1 VSTAADGQEATLRY
15 RERAFDTPA
24 IRVLPGEFHATRED
38 IALTTTLGSC
48 IAACIDDPVARVGGM
63 NHFMLPDG
71 AGARAG
77 GSASESARFGVFAME
92 VLLNRLYAMGAS
104 RRRLRARVFGGAHV
118 LPGVSASRVGSR
130 NAEFVRDFLRQESIE
145 LIGERLDGS
154 DALKV
159 CFFPATGRAWARP
172 LPVADAGGVRHLEA
186 QHAKRIRYQPACG
199 DIELF

>member
-1 VSTAADGQEATLRY
+1 MSRAADSQEATLRY

-24 IRVLPGEFHATRED
+24 IKVLPGEFHVTGED

-63 NHFMLPDG
+63 NHFMLPDTSRTPARG
-71 AGARAG
+71 A
-77 GSASESARFGVFAME
+77 ASESARFGVFAME
-92 VLLNRLYAMGAS
+92 LLLNRLYAMGAS

-118 LPGVSASRVGSR
+118 LPGVSVSRVGSR
-130 NAEFVRDFLRQESIE
+130 NSDFVRAFLRQESIE
-145 LIGERLDGS
+145 LVGERLDGS

-172 LPVADAGGVRHLEA
+172 LPVADAGGVRLLEA
-186 QHAKRIRYQPACG
+186 QHAKRIRHQPACG